1 MGKNAGCGLFADRV
15 VRKDDN
21 ITVYFG
27 KKADTHSKD
36 ETRMLEIKG
45 HLIDVKPTCFGAQPL
60 YFRAHFSNLPYYQ
73 IPDEKQYYYDRSAHL
88 GRNPNAEIVGVMIKC
103 TQDIQ
108 RGEEIR
114 LDYGHRKRPATVTT
128 EIDQSAKKKRYSA

>member
-73 IPDEKQYYYDRSAHL
+73 IPDEKHDYYDRSVHL
-88 GRNPNAEIVGVMIKC
+88 GRNPNAEIVGVMMGKHP
-103 TQDIQ
+103 
-108 RGEEIR
+108 R
-114 LDYGHRKRPATVTT
+114 H
-128 EIDQSAKKKRYSA
+128 SARRRNKVGLRSQEKTSYSDH